1 MAHTLLISN
10 DDLIN
15 SLYPLNINLYVG
27 FDVTLKKSWDE
38 ARKLLDARPFIDL
51 IAVTEENAIKVV
63 DYLKNEN
70 LDMLVLVLG
79 ESKTNFNNNKI
90 LVIKNK
96 YNVQDILKIIAKLF
110 NITAKTM
117 AEKIVPNYYPI
128 PFKFVLN
135 LEKVPADMYV
145 KNSTNPLDH
154 NFTLI
159 ANKNGGVDPVIA
171 HCKSHKIE
179 TLYILSIDRLKL
191 VNELTSRLLVK
202 LGASANLP
210 VSERLDLNEQGFEL
224 VSEHIGDSQLI
235 NEEILSLHKTCID
248 SSKEIVKKMPN
259 MKDLLDTLLNN
270 KSSYVYT
277 HSILISFVCNHIV
290 KHVSWGGPSHADKL
304 AYIAFY
310 HDLFLVPLFKKYP
323 DFKDEE
329 ELLFNPNVT
338 AEEKEIILNHAKTIG
353 EMVAKFP
360 KTPIGSDAILRQ
372 HHGIVSG
379 VGFAVD
385 FKDDIAPLAKVFI
398 VAESYVKEILKDQNY
413 PAGDNKMDLSKFN
426 KMVAIDKIVR
436 KYTKFSYTK
445 ITETL
450 DKVPI

>member
-27 FDVTLKKSWDE
+27 FDVTLKKTWDE
-38 ARKLLDARPFIDL
+38 AKKLLDARPFIDL
-51 IAVTEENAIKVV
+51 IAVTAENANSLV
-63 DYLKNEN
+63 DYLKLEN
-70 LDMLVLVLG
+70 LDVLVLVLG
-79 ESKTNFNNNKI
+79 ETQTTYDNNKF

-128 PFKFVLN
+128 PLKFVLN
-135 LEKVPADMYV
+135 LEKIPADMFIKV
-145 KNSTNPLDH
+145 STNPLDH

-159 ANKNGGVDPVIA
+159 GTKGSSVDSAIN
-171 HCKSHKIE
+171 HCKNAKID
-179 TLYILSIDRLKL
+179 TLYIQSVDRLKL

-202 LGASANLP
+202 LGSSANLP
-210 VSERLDLNEQGFEL
+210 VAERLDLNEQGFEL
-224 VSEHIGDSQLI
+224 VSEHIGDAQLI
-235 NEEILSLHKTCID
+235 NEEILNLHKTCID
-248 SSKEIVKKMPN
+248 SSKEIVKKMPA

-270 KSSYVYT
+270 KSGYVYA

-290 KHVSWGGPSHADKL
+290 KHVSWGGPSHAEKL

-323 DFKDEE
+323 DLKDEE
-329 ELLFNPNVT
+329 ELLYNSNIT
-338 AEEKEIILNHAKTIG
+338 AEEKEMVLNHAKLIG

-398 VAESYVKEILKDQNY
+398 VAEAYVKEILKDPNY
-413 PAGDNKMDLSKFN
+413 SGPKMDLSKFN

-450 DKVPI
+450 EKVPI